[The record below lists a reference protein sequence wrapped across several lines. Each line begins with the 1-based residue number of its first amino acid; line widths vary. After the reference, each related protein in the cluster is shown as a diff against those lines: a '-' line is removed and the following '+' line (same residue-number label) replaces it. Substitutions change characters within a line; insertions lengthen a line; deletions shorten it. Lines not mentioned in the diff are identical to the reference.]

1 MQEIDL
7 YGRKGIYVPYTEQ
20 ELNEN
25 TIAEIL
31 RDNLKYHYKN
41 FKAISYLQLYERGRQ
56 DILDKVKLVRPQI
69 NNKIVENN
77 AHHVTQFKIGYV
89 FGDPIQYVNR
99 TDTQKAELDELNRYM
114 LNNDKPSKDKDL
126 AEDWYISGQGYRWVM
141 PYDDEDKPFV
151 IENIDP
157 KLSFVVYSTDI
168 GNKELFGTYMSKRK
182 DDTYELKVYTKP
194 YVYTYISDF
203 DENMQK
209 KDYVVELL
217 SKEVNPLND
226 IPIVEYRLNKN
237 RLGLVELVKTM
248 TDALNQITSSDI
260 DDIEQFVQSLL
271 VFINQ
276 EVDKKTLIELLEVG
290 AIQIMSNDPAR
301 PANVNLLSQ
310 KLSHSETRILY
321 DRIYNNMLTICGVP
335 RMTDKASSGDT
346 GQARLIGEGWSM
358 ADERAKQDELSF
370 KLSDKKVVDLAL
382 KICKSKPQKTKI
394 RNLKTSDIEIKFT
407 RNRSDNMM
415 TKSQTLLNLK
425 QANVEPT
432 IAFTIAG
439 LFSDPNEAV
448 KASLAYFGDDFWK
461 AEVVETAEPSEVFD
475 TE

>member
-1 MQEIDL
+1 
-7 YGRKGIYVPYTEQ
+7 
-20 ELNEN
+20 
-25 TIAEIL
+25 
-31 RDNLKYHYKN
+31 
-41 FKAISYLQLYERGRQ
+41 
-56 DILDKVKLVRPQI
+56 
-69 NNKIVENN
+69 
-77 AHHVTQFKIGYV
+77 
-89 FGDPIQYVNR
+89 
-99 TDTQKAELDELNRYM
+99 
-114 LNNDKPSKDKDL
+114 
-126 AEDWYISGQGYRWVM
+126 
-141 PYDDEDKPFV
+141 
-151 IENIDP
+151 
-157 KLSFVVYSTDI
+157 
-168 GNKELFGTYMSKRK
+168 
-182 DDTYELKVYTKP
+182 
-194 YVYTYISDF
+194 
-203 DENMQK
+203 
-209 KDYVVELL
+209 
-217 SKEVNPLND
+217 
-226 IPIVEYRLNKN
+226 
-237 RLGLVELVKTM
+237 M

-271 VFINQ
+271 VFVNQ
-276 EVDKKTLIELLEVG
+276 EVDEKTLIRLLEVG

-301 PANVNLLSQ
+301 PAKVELLSQ
-310 KLSHSETRILY
+310 KLEHSETRILY

-425 QANVEPT
+425 QANVDPT
-432 IAFTIAG
+432 IAYTIVG

-448 KASLAYFGDDFWK
+448 KASSAYFGDDFWK
-461 AEVVETAEPSEVFD
+461 VEETVDEPMADVN